1 MAANPREAPEP
12 LIVNLAPTG
21 AVNKRSTS
29 PAVPLQPDE
38 IVRDVLACAD
48 LGVTLV
54 HLHARDQQDQPT
66 HRKDIYARIIGGLRE
81 RRPDLILC
89 ASCSGRGGQG
99 VVERSE
105 VLDLPEDLRPDMAS
119 LTLSSLNF
127 IDGAS
132 INAPDVVAELALR
145 MRDRGV
151 MPELEAFDLG
161 MVNMLRPLTRRG
173 LLKPPYYVN
182 MLLGNI
188 ASAQARFLDIGAMA
202 AGLPA
207 ETLYALAGI
216 GAAQLP
222 VAAMAAAAAPGVRI
236 GLEDNLWLDP
246 QRRQLA
252 TNAALVERVH
262 DLARLVGRSIMS
274 SGELRK
280 QLGLRPR

>member
-1 MAANPREAPEP
+1 
-12 LIVNLAPTG
+12 
-21 AVNKRSTS
+21 
-29 PAVPLQPDE
+29 
-38 IVRDVLACAD
+38 
-48 LGVTLV
+48 
-54 HLHARDQQDQPT
+54 
-66 HRKDIYARIIGGLRE
+66 
-81 RRPDLILC
+81 
-89 ASCSGRGGQG
+89 
-99 VVERSE
+99 
-105 VLDLPEDLRPDMAS
+105 
-119 LTLSSLNF
+119 
-127 IDGAS
+127 
-132 INAPDVVAELALR
+132 
-145 MRDRGV
+145 
-151 MPELEAFDLG
+151 
-161 MVNMLRPLTRRG
+161 
-173 LLKPPYYVN
+173 